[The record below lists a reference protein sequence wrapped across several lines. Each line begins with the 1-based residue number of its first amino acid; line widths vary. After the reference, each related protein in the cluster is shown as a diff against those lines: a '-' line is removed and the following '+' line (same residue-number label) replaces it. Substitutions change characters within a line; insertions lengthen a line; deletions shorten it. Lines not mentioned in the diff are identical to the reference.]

1 MRSVAGRPS
10 GGDIGLSCQASRP
23 SVGECQPASDT
34 RGAPVDRA
42 ADDVRQVQAHD
53 RCARCEYDNR
63 NERVGH
69 RDDRNGDADD
79 MCPFADRVRCR
90 LHLGDLRA
98 LDAVTRD
105 GATQQARWC
114 VVTVLSER
122 DLKGLVLPRHVDV
135 HHIIVAEDDLD
146 VDLTPAF
153 GPAHDVIASAMARG
167 KSVLVHC
174 MGGISRSTTI
184 LAAHLILEE
193 GLGASEAM
201 AVIRK
206 ARRRAGP
213 NASFWRQLK
222 DLAAHMAHVPSAPP
236 TPPPPP
242 PPPRAA
248 VDAGHA

>member
-1 MRSVAGRPS
+1 MRPVAGRPS

-23 SVGECQPASDT
+23 LVGERQPVSDT
-34 RGAPVDRA
+34 RGAPVGRA
-42 ADDVRQVQAHD
+42 ADDIQQVQAHD
-53 RCARCEYDNR
+53 RCARCEYDDKP
-63 NERVGH
+63 NERIDRH
-69 RDDRNGDADD
+69 DDDRDGDDDDD

-98 LDAVTRD
+98 LDAVARD

-184 LAAHLILEE
+184 LAAHLILDE

-222 DLAAHMAHVPSAPP
+222 DLAAHTVHVPSALSPS
-236 TPPPPP
+236 
-242 PPPRAA
+242 PRAA
-248 VDAGHA
+248 ADAGHA